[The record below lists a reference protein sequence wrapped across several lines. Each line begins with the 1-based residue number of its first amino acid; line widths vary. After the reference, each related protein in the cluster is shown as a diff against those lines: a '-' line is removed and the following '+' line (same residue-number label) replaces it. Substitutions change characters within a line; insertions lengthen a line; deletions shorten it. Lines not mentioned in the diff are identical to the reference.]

1 MIRFRSN
8 YEGGIVTEHISE
20 SPSISPELAQKYD
33 ALKAEMRRLGKV
45 AVAFSSGVD
54 STLLLKVAHDE
65 LGENA
70 VAITA
75 KASMVPAR
83 EVREAQEF
91 CLAESIRHVVLDVD
105 AFQIEGF
112 AANPANR
119 CYICKTALFGTI
131 LNTAANLGFPHVAE
145 GTNTSDLGDYR
156 PGLKALGE
164 LSVESPFLKANMSK
178 QDVRDLSRALGLP
191 TWDKPSY
198 ACLASRVPYGDEI
211 TPEKLAAAETA
222 EDALIEAGFAQV
234 RCRVHGNLARIEVP
248 ADQRVAL
255 MRACAETDLAQ
266 RIKAAGFDYVSID
279 AEGYQSGSLNR
290 TL

>member
-1 MIRFRSN
+1 MAEN
-8 YEGGIVTEHISE
+8 YANAADIQN
-20 SPSISPELAQKYD
+20 ISPELAQKHD
-33 ALKAEMRRLGKV
+33 ALKACLRNLGNV

-65 LGENA
+65 LGDNA

-83 EVREAQEF
+83 EVREAIEF
-91 CLAESIRHVVLDVD
+91 CEGEGIRHIVMDVD
-105 AFQIEGF
+105 AFSIEGF
-112 AANPANR
+112 AANPPDR
-119 CYICKTALFGTI
+119 CYICKTALFSGI
-131 LNTAANLGFPHVAE
+131 LAKAAELGFGCVAE

-164 LSVESPFLKANMSK
+164 LSVKSPFLKAGMSK
-178 QDVRDLSRALGLP
+178 ADVRALSRALGLP
-191 TWDKPSY
+191 TWNKPSY
-198 ACLASRVPYGDEI
+198 ACLASRVPYGDAI
-211 TPEKLAAAETA
+211 TPAKLAAAEAA
-222 EDALIEAGFAQV
+222 EDALIDAGFPQV

-248 ADQRVAL
+248 ADARVAL
-255 MRACAETDLAQ
+255 MEACATTDLTQ
-266 RIKAAGFDYVSID
+266 RIRNAGFDYVSID